1 MFDVA
6 QKIISAEQAARWAA
20 AWRLLSR
27 PVVFTNGCFDLLHAG
42 HVQYLQQA
50 ANLGQYL
57 IVGLNDDASVQRL
70 KGPKRPINTLKDRAL
85 VLAGLG
91 FVAAVVPF
99 GEDTPLSLIKLIRP
113 DILAKGA
120 DYEIENIVGAKEVMG
135 WGGRVERMPLLP
147 GRSTTALIERLS

>member
-91 FVAAVVPF
+91 FVAAVVPL
-99 GEDTPLSLIKLIRP
+99 GEDTPVSLIKLIRP